1 MDNVVDLSIRLAGL
15 TFKSPIV
22 VASSE
27 CAANLSL
34 IQSLVDKNI
43 GAIVTKTYTSP
54 PAFRIRVRPY
64 QFPLNKFGKAYSNG
78 GCLFSLAA
86 PHPEDSEAVKKH
98 VWQMAEVCKQ
108 SDVRLIASFFEEP
121 ADVPLWINRASSF
134 EALGADMLELN
145 FSSPSAARVFA
156 RSFDSASHIIS
167 EVKKNTSIPVGLKL
181 SPTLEPLETFVA
193 ACEDAGLDF
202 ITAHNAPGGIV
213 IDVEKEVPFGAPS
226 IGGYVMGRSFLPY
239 SLGRVVR
246 IKKASNLPV
255 IGVGGIY
262 EAQDALQYL
271 LGGCPMV
278 GIGSA
283 LYFKGPR
290 ILDTLYTDI
299 ANWMV
304 KKGYYSIEEFQ
315 GKAFHQIKDPPNLK
329 SGEKY
334 PYTIPPQCPY
344 IPEIDKDSCVLCGEC
359 ETTCIYNV
367 FKVDKNKKHVTIDKD
382 RCWSCGFCVGICPSE
397 AIILIDKNNKDRVIW
412 NNKGLAMPFRSRV
425 NYQLD

>member
-1 MDNVVDLSIRLAGL
+1 MDKDVDLSIRLAGL

-34 IQSLVDKNI
+34 IENLVDKNI

-64 QFPLNKFGKAYSNG
+64 QFPLNKFGKAYSTG

-86 PHPEDSEAVKKH
+86 PHPEASQAVKKH
-98 VWQMAEVCKQ
+98 VSQMADLCKQ
-108 SDVRLIASFFEEP
+108 SDVRLIASFFEDP
-121 ADVPLWINRASSF
+121 SDVPLWINRARSF

-156 RSFDSASHIIS
+156 RSFESASHIIS
-167 EVKKNTSIPVGLKL
+167 EVKKNTSIPVGFKL

-193 ACEDAGLDF
+193 ACEDAGLNF
-202 ITAHNAPGGIV
+202 ITAHNAPAGIV
-213 IDVEKEVPFGAPS
+213 IDVENETPFGAPS

-246 IKKASNLPV
+246 IRKASNVPV

-262 EAQDALQYL
+262 EAQDALQYIL
-271 LGGCPMV
+271 CGCPLV

-283 LYFKGPR
+283 MYFKGPQ
-290 ILDTLYTDI
+290 ILDVLYSEI
-299 ANWMV
+299 SNWMV
-304 KKGYYSIEEFQ
+304 KKGYRSIDEFL
-315 GKAFHQIKDPPNLK
+315 GKAFKQIKDPPHLK
-329 SGEKY
+329 AAEKH
-334 PYTIPPQCPY
+334 PHTIPPECPY
-344 IPEIDKDSCVLCGEC
+344 VPVVDEQTCIYCAEC
-359 ETTCIYNV
+359 ETTCIYQV
-367 FKVDKNKKHVTIDKD
+367 FKVDKDDKQVWIDEDK
-382 RCWSCGFCVGICPSE
+382 CWSCGFCVGICPTG
-397 AIILIDKNNKDRVIW
+397 AIELRDRRNKKRAIW
-412 NNKGLAMPFRSRV
+412 NNQGLAVPFTAHH
-425 NYQLD
+425 D

>member
-1 MDNVVDLSIRLAGL
+1 MDKDVDLSIRLAGL

-27 CAANLSL
+27 CASNLS
-34 IQSLVDKNI
+34 QVQNLVNKNI
-43 GAIVTKTYTSP
+43 GGIVTKTYTSP
-54 PAFRIRVRPY
+54 PAARIRVRPY
-64 QFPLNKFGKAYSNG
+64 QFPLNKFGKAYSTG

-86 PHPEDSEAVKKH
+86 PHPEDSQAVKKH
-98 VWQMAEVCKQ
+98 VSQMADLCRP
-108 SDVRLIASFFEEP
+108 SDVKLIASFFEDP
-121 ADVPLWINRASSF
+121 SDVPLWIKQARSF

-156 RSFDSASHIIS
+156 RSFDSASHVIT

-181 SPTLEPLETFVA
+181 SPTLEPLEAFAA

-226 IGGYVMGRSFLPY
+226 LGGYVMGRSFLPY

-262 EAQDALQYL
+262 EAPDALQYL

-290 ILDTLYTDI
+290 ILDTLYSEI
-299 ANWMV
+299 SNWMV
-304 KKGYYSIEEFQ
+304 KKGYRSIDEFL
-315 GKAFHQIKDPPNLK
+315 GKAFKQIKDPPHLK
-329 SGEKY
+329 AAEKH
-334 PYTIPPQCPY
+334 PHTIPPECPY
-344 IPEIDKDSCVLCGEC
+344 VPVVGEHTCLYCAEC
-359 ETTCIYNV
+359 ETTCIYQV
-367 FKVDKNKKHVTIDKD
+367 FKVDKDNKQVWIDEDK
-382 RCWSCGFCVGICPSE
+382 CWSCGFCVGICPTG
-397 AIILIDKNNKDRVIW
+397 AIELRDRRNKKRVIW
-412 NNKGLAMPFRSRV
+412 NNQGLAVPFTV
-425 NYQLD
+425 QHD

>member
-1 MDNVVDLSIRLAGL
+1 MDKDVDLSIRLAGL
-15 TFKSPIV
+15 RFKSPIV

-27 CAANLSL
+27 CAANLSQVQNL
-34 IQSLVDKNI
+34 ADKHI

-54 PAFRIRVRPY
+54 SAFRIRVRPY

-78 GCLFSLAA
+78 GSLFSLAA

-98 VWQMAEVCKQ
+98 VSQMTELCKQ
-108 SDVRLIASFFEEP
+108 SDVKLIASFFEDP
-121 ADVPLWINRASSF
+121 ADAPLWINQAKSF
-134 EALGADMLELN
+134 EALCADMLELN
-145 FSSPSAARVFA
+145 FSSPSAAAVFA

-167 EVKKNTSIPVGLKL
+167 EVKKNTSIPIGLKL
-181 SPTLEPLETFVA
+181 SPTLEPLESFVA
-193 ACEDAGLDF
+193 TCEGAGLDF

-213 IDVEKEVPFGAPS
+213 IDVDNEVPFGAPS

-246 IKKASNLPV
+246 IRKASNVPV

-262 EAQDALQYL
+262 EAYDALQYL
-271 LGGCPMV
+271 LGGCPLV

-290 ILDTLYTDI
+290 ILDMLHKDI

-304 KKGYYSIEEFQ
+304 KKGYFSIEEFQ
-315 GKAFHQIKDPPNLK
+315 GKAFQQIKDPPKLK
-329 SGEKY
+329 SEEKF
-334 PYTIPPQCPY
+334 PYTVPPQCPY
-344 IPEIDKDSCVLCGEC
+344 IPKIDKDSCALCGEC
-359 ETTCIYNV
+359 ETSCIYNV
-367 FKVDKNKKHVTIDKD
+367 FKVNKDQKYVTIDED

-397 AIILIDKNNKDRVIW
+397 AITLRDRNHKGRVIW
-412 NNKGLAMPFRSRV
+412 NNQGFAMPF
-425 NYQLD
+425 LTGGK

>member
-1 MDNVVDLSIRLAGL
+1 MDKDIDLSIRLAGL

-34 IQSLVDKNI
+34 IENLVGKNI

-64 QFPLNKFGKAYSNG
+64 QFPLNKFGRAYSTG

-86 PHPEDSEAVKKH
+86 PHPEDSQAVKKH
-98 VWQMAEVCKQ
+98 VSQMADLCKQ
-108 SDVRLIASFFEEP
+108 SDVKLIASFFEDP
-121 ADVPLWINRASSF
+121 SDVPLWIKQARSF

-156 RSFDSASHIIS
+156 RSFDSASHVIT

-181 SPTLEPLETFVA
+181 SPTLEPLEAFAA

-226 IGGYVMGRSFLPY
+226 LGGYVMGRSFLPY

-246 IKKASNLPV
+246 IKKASNLPI

-290 ILDTLYTDI
+290 ILDTLYSEI
-299 ANWMV
+299 SNWMV
-304 KKGYYSIEEFQ
+304 KKGYFSIEEFQ
-315 GKAFHQIKDPPNLK
+315 GKAFHQIKDPPDLK

-344 IPEIDKDSCVLCGEC
+344 IPQIDKDSCVLCGEC

-367 FKVDKNKKHVTIDKD
+367 FKVDQNKKHVTIDED
-382 RCWSCGFCVGICPSE
+382 RCWSCGFCVGICPSQ
-397 AIILIDKNNKDRVIW
+397 AIILRDRNNKNRIIW
-412 NNKGLAMPFRSRV
+412 DNQGLAMPFRSRIR
-425 NYQLD
+425 

>member
-1 MDNVVDLSIRLAGL
+1 MDRDIDLSIRLAGL

-22 VASSE
+22 VSSSE
-27 CAANLSL
+27 CAASLSL
-34 IQSLVDKNI
+34 IENLADKNI

-64 QFPLNKFGKAYSNG
+64 QFPLNKFGKAYSTG

-86 PHPEDSEAVKKH
+86 PHPEDSQAVRKH
-98 VWQMAEVCKQ
+98 VSQMADLCKQ
-108 SDVRLIASFFEEP
+108 SDVKLIASFFEDP
-121 ADVPLWINRASSF
+121 SDVPLWINRARAF

-145 FSSPSAARVFA
+145 FSSPSAARVFS
-156 RSFDSASHIIS
+156 RSFDSASHIIA

-181 SPTLEPLETFVA
+181 SPTLEPLEAFVA

-213 IDVEKEVPFGAPS
+213 IDVEHETPFGAPS

-246 IKKASNLPV
+246 IKMASNVPV

-271 LGGCPMV
+271 LCGCPLV

-283 LYFKGPR
+283 MYFKGPQ
-290 ILDTLYTDI
+290 ILETLNADI
-299 ANWMV
+299 SSWMN
-304 KKGYYSIEEFQ
+304 KKGYRSIEEFQ
-315 GKAFHQIKDPPNLK
+315 GKAFNQIKDSPSVK
-329 SGEKY
+329 AEEKY
-334 PYTIPPQCPY
+334 PFIVPPECPY
-344 IPEIDKDSCVLCGEC
+344 VPVVDEDACVLCGEC

-367 FKVDKNKKHVTIDKD
+367 LKVDKNKNQVLIDEDK
-382 RCWSCGFCVGICPSE
+382 CWSCGFCVGICPTG
-397 AIILIDKNNKDRVIW
+397 AIELRNRQDKKRVIW
-412 NNKGLAMPFRSRV
+412 NNQGLAVPFMAHH
-425 NYQLD
+425 D

>member
-1 MDNVVDLSIRLAGL
+1 MDKDVDLSIRLADL

-34 IQSLVDKNI
+34 IRNLVNKNI
-43 GAIVTKTYTSP
+43 GGIVTKTYTSP

-64 QFPLNKFGKAYSNG
+64 QFPLNKFGKAYSHG

-86 PHPEDSEAVKKH
+86 PHPEESQAVKKH
-98 VWQMAEVCKQ
+98 VSQMATLCKQ
-108 SDVRLIASFFEEP
+108 SDVKLIASFFEDP
-121 ADVPLWINRASSF
+121 ADVPLWIKRAKSF

-156 RSFDSASHIIS
+156 RRFDSANHIIS

-193 ACEDAGLDF
+193 ACENAGLDF

-239 SLGRVVR
+239 SLGR
-246 IKKASNLPV
+246 ASNLPV

-283 LYFKGPR
+283 LYFKGPQ
-290 ILDTLYTDI
+290 ILDTLYSEISKLRNFRARRFTRLKI
-299 ANWMV
+299 HWILNPGKNIPIPSHRNALIFRR
-304 KKGYYSIEEFQ
+304 SIKIPACFVVNA
-315 GKAFHQIKDPPNLK
+315 KLPVFIMCLK
-329 SGEKY
+329 SIK
-334 PYTIPPQCPY
+334 T
-344 IPEIDKDSCVLCGEC
+344 
-359 ETTCIYNV
+359 
-367 FKVDKNKKHVTIDKD
+367 KNT
-382 RCWSCGFCVGICPSE
+382 
-397 AIILIDKNNKDRVIW
+397 
-412 NNKGLAMPFRSRV
+412 
-425 NYQLD
+425 

>member
-1 MDNVVDLSIRLAGL
+1 MDKDVDLSIRLAGL

-27 CAANLSL
+27 CASNLS
-34 IQSLVDKNI
+34 QVQNLVNKNI
-43 GAIVTKTYTSP
+43 GGIVTKTYTSP
-54 PAFRIRVRPY
+54 PAARIRVRPY
-64 QFPLNKFGKAYSNG
+64 QFPLNKFGKAYSTG

-86 PHPEDSEAVKKH
+86 PHPEDSQAVKKH
-98 VWQMAEVCKQ
+98 VSQMADLCKQ
-108 SDVRLIASFFEEP
+108 SDVKLIASFFEDP
-121 ADVPLWINRASSF
+121 SDVPLWIKQARSF

-156 RSFDSASHIIS
+156 RSFDSASHVIT

-181 SPTLEPLETFVA
+181 SPTLEPLEAFAA

-226 IGGYVMGRSFLPY
+226 LGGYVMGRSFLPY

-290 ILDTLYTDI
+290 ILDTLYSEI
-299 ANWMV
+299 SNWMV
-304 KKGYYSIEEFQ
+304 KKGYRSIDEFL
-315 GKAFHQIKDPPNLK
+315 GKAFKQIKDPPHLK
-329 SGEKY
+329 AAEKH
-334 PYTIPPQCPY
+334 PHTIPPECPY
-344 IPEIDKDSCVLCGEC
+344 VPGVDEQNCIYCAEC
-359 ETTCIYNV
+359 ETTCIYQV
-367 FKVDKNKKHVTIDKD
+367 FKIDKD
-382 RCWSCGFCVGICPSE
+382 NKQVWIDEDKCWSCGFCVGICPTG
-397 AIILIDKNNKDRVIW
+397 AIELRDRRNKKRVIW
-412 NNKGLAMPFRSRV
+412 NNQGLAVPFTV
-425 NYQLD
+425 QHD

>member
-1 MDNVVDLSIRLAGL
+1 MDKDVDLSVQLAGL
-15 TFKSPIV
+15 TFKSPVV

-27 CAANLSL
+27 CAANLSQVQNL
-34 IQSLVDKNI
+34 ADKDI

-64 QFPLNKFGKAYSNG
+64 QFPLNKFGKAYTNG
-78 GCLFSLAA
+78 GSLFSLAA

-98 VWQMAEVCKQ
+98 VLQMTGLCKQ
-108 SDVRLIASFFEEP
+108 SDVKLIASFFEDP
-121 ADVPLWINRASSF
+121 ADVPLWINQAKSF

-145 FSSPSAARVFA
+145 FSSPSAAVVFA
-156 RSFDSASHIIS
+156 RSFDSASHIIA

-193 ACEDAGLDF
+193 VCEDAGLDF

-213 IDVEKEVPFGAPS
+213 IDVDNEVPFGAPS

-246 IKKASNLPV
+246 IKKASKVPV

-290 ILDTLYTDI
+290 ILDTIYSDI
-299 ANWMV
+299 ANWMA
-304 KKGYYSIEEFQ
+304 KKGYFSIREFQ
-315 GKAFHQIKDPPNLK
+315 GKAFQRIKDPPKLK
-329 SGEKY
+329 SGEKF
-334 PYTIPPQCPY
+334 PHAIPPQCPY
-344 IPEIDKDSCVLCGEC
+344 IPQIDIDSCVLCGEC
-359 ETTCIYNV
+359 ETSCIYNV
-367 FKVDKNKKHVTIDKD
+367 FNVDQNKNQVTIDDD

-397 AIILIDKNNKDRVIW
+397 AITLRDRNHKDRIIW
-412 NNKGLAMPFRSRV
+412 NNQGLAVPFKVS
-425 NYQLD
+425 QD

>member
-1 MDNVVDLSIRLAGL
+1 MDKDVDLSIRLADL

-34 IQSLVDKNI
+34 IRNLVNKNI
-43 GAIVTKTYTSP
+43 GGIVTKTYTSP

-64 QFPLNKFGKAYSNG
+64 QFPLNKFGKAYSHG

-86 PHPEDSEAVKKH
+86 PHPEESQAVKKH
-98 VWQMAEVCKQ
+98 VSQMATLCKQ
-108 SDVRLIASFFEEP
+108 SDVKLIASFFEDP
-121 ADVPLWINRASSF
+121 ADVPLWIKRAKSF

-156 RSFDSASHIIS
+156 RRFDSANHIIS

-193 ACEDAGLDF
+193 ACENAGLDF

-246 IKKASNLPV
+246 IKKTSNLPV

-283 LYFKGPR
+283 LYFKDLKLDGKKR
-290 ILDTLYTDI
+290 IFF
-299 ANWMV
+299 N
-304 KKGYYSIEEFQ
+304 
-315 GKAFHQIKDPPNLK
+315 
-329 SGEKY
+329 
-334 PYTIPPQCPY
+334 
-344 IPEIDKDSCVLCGEC
+344 
-359 ETTCIYNV
+359 
-367 FKVDKNKKHVTIDKD
+367 
-382 RCWSCGFCVGICPSE
+382 
-397 AIILIDKNNKDRVIW
+397 
-412 NNKGLAMPFRSRV
+412 
-425 NYQLD
+425 

>member
-1 MDNVVDLSIRLAGL
+1 MDKNVDLSIRLAGL
-15 TFKSPIV
+15 TFKSPIAV
-22 VASSE
+22 SSSE

-34 IQSLVDKNI
+34 IENLVDKNI

-54 PAFRIRVRPY
+54 SDFRIRVRPY
-64 QFPLNKFGKAYSNG
+64 QFPLNRFGKAYSTG

-86 PHPEDSEAVKKH
+86 PHPEDIQAVKKH
-98 VWQMAEVCKQ
+98 VSQMADLCKQ
-108 SDVRLIASFFEEP
+108 SDVKLIASFFEDP
-121 ADVPLWINRASSF
+121 SDVPLWINRARSF
-134 EALGADMLELN
+134 ETLGADMLELN

-156 RSFDSASHIIS
+156 RSFDSASHIIA

-246 IKKASNLPV
+246 IKKASNIPV

-283 LYFKGPR
+283 LYFKGPQ
-290 ILDTLYTDI
+290 ILETLTADI
-299 ANWMV
+299 DNWMK
-304 KKGYYSIEEFQ
+304 KKGYRSIDEFL
-315 GKAFHQIKDPPNLK
+315 GKAFKQIKDPPHLK
-329 SGEKY
+329 AAEKHAH
-334 PYTIPPQCPY
+334 TIPPECPY
-344 IPEIDKDSCVLCGEC
+344 VPVVDEDACVLCGEC
-359 ETTCIYNV
+359 ETSCIYNV
-367 FKVDKNKKHVTIDKD
+367 FKVNKSINQVSIDEDK
-382 RCWSCGFCVGICPSE
+382 CWSCGFCVGICPTG
-397 AIILIDKNNKDRVIW
+397 AIELRNRRDKKRVIW
-412 NNKGLAMPFRSRV
+412 NNQGLAVPFIAHP
-425 NYQLD
+425 D

>member
-1 MDNVVDLSIRLAGL
+1 MDKDVDLSIRLADL

-34 IQSLVDKNI
+34 IRNLVNKNI
-43 GAIVTKTYTSP
+43 GGIVTKTYTSP

-64 QFPLNKFGKAYSNG
+64 QFPLNKFGKAYSHG

-86 PHPEDSEAVKKH
+86 PHPEESQAVKKH
-98 VWQMAEVCKQ
+98 VSQMATLCKQ
-108 SDVRLIASFFEEP
+108 SDVKLIASFFEDP
-121 ADVPLWINRASSF
+121 ADVPLWIKRAKSF

-156 RSFDSASHIIS
+156 RRFDSANHIIS

-193 ACEDAGLDF
+193 ACENAGLDF

-246 IKKASNLPV
+246 IKKTSNLPV

-283 LYFKGPR
+283 LYFKGPQ
-290 ILDTLYTDI
+290 ILDTLYSEI
-299 ANWMV
+299 SNWMV
-304 KKGYYSIEEFQ
+304 KKEYFSIEEFQ
-315 GKAFHQIKDPPNLK
+315 GKAFHQIKDPLDLK

-344 IPEIDKDSCVLCGEC
+344 IPQIDKDSCVFCGEC

-367 FKVDKNKKHVTIDKD
+367 FKVDQNKKHITIDED

-397 AIILIDKNNKDRVIW
+397 AIILRDRNNKDRVIW
-412 NNKGLAMPFRSRV
+412 NNQGLAMPFISRM
-425 NYQLD
+425 N